1 MKKKLLALILSGVLC
16 LSLGVPVGAASYP
29 NEDVFNDAY
38 IIFTAYSS
46 GNKICTPSGS
56 GSGSALLSLS

>member
-38 IIFTAYSS
+38 IIFSERLAAD
-46 GNKICTPSGS
+46 GI
-56 GSGSALLSLS
+56 SAQTCLED